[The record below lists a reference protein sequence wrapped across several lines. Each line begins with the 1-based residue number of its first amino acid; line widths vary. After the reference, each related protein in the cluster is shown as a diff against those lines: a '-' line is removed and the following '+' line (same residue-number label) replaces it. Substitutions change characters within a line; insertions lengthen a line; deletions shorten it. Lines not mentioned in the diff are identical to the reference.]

1 MVSTVLVTVGQS
13 HSIEPSL
20 PLVSVLV
27 MASIG
32 TGVLFVGS
40 ILAWYHRR
48 EQRYVLIMFA
58 VGALFVRSLIGF
70 GTVYG
75 HVPMEA
81 HHIIEHSL
89 DFAIAGLI
97 LYAVYRSKP
106 TTPLSS
112 SGE

>member
-1 MVSTVLVTVGQS
+1 MASTALATVGQS
-13 HSIEPSL
+13 HSLEPSL

-32 TGVLFVGS
+32 TGVLFIGS
-40 ILAWYHRR
+40 VLAWYRRR
-48 EQRYVLIMFA
+48 EQRYVLIMLA
-58 VGALFVRSLIGF
+58 VGALFARSAIGF

-89 DFAIAGLI
+89 DFMIAGLI

-106 TTPLSS
+106 TTPSV
-112 SGE
+112 E

>member
-1 MVSTVLVTVGQS
+1 MSSTALATVGQS
-13 HSIEPSL
+13 HSLEPSL

-27 MASIG
+27 LASVG

-40 ILAWYHRR
+40 VLAWYHRR
-48 EQRYVLIMFA
+48 EQRYVLIMLA
-58 VGALFVRSLIGF
+58 VGALFVRSIIGF

-75 HVPMEA
+75 HVPMEI
-81 HHIIEHSL
+81 HHLIEHGL

-106 TTPLSS
+106 TTTSF
-112 SGE
+112 E